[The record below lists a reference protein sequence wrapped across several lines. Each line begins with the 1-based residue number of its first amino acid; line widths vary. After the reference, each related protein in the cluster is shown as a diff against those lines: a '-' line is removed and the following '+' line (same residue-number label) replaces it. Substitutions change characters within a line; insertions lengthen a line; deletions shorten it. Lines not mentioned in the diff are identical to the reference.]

1 MYKKVRR
8 EGENL
13 KKAWV
18 APAAGG
24 EGGGEWCGGS
34 KISER
39 DPHEKEEKKKKVIE
53 KKIGLEKFV

>member
-53 KKIGLEKFV
+53 KKLV